1 MSSTITNLIVD
12 RFLSE
17 IIEIDANK
25 TNSSFLSG
33 DVKLD
38 GIKIKKTIFQ
48 KLNLP
53 YFDLVYG
60 YIGKINIKIS
70 LNVWSNPIKVEVSDI
85 FILVK
90 HKPLD
95 ELNEQVEIE
104 KMEQYKQSKLQSVE
118 EIMAGVNEGNKN
130 APAQG
135 GIVNNILNNLQVYFC

>member
-118 EIMAGVNEGNKN
+118 EIMKEESLT
-130 APAQG
+130 
-135 GIVNNILNNLQVYFC
+135 IF

>member
-17 IIEIDANK
+17 IIEIDSNK

-33 DVKLD
+33 DVKLE

-48 KLNLP
+48 NLNLP

-90 HKPLD
+90 QKPLD

-104 KMEQYKQSKLQSVE
+104 KMEQYKKSKLQSVE

-130 APAQG
+130 APEQG
-135 GIVNNILNNLQVYFC
+135 GIVNNILNNLQVY